1 MNADMQV
8 TASMPLV
15 PTIAPGTW
23 TWRIAL
29 MAAAVGLL
37 TLSAK
42 IEIPMWPVPM
52 TMQTYVVL
60 VIAMGY
66 GAALGTSSVA
76 AYVLLGA
83 LGLPVFAG
91 TPERGVGV
99 AYLLGPTG
107 GYLIGF
113 VVAAVIGGVFV
124 RRGWDRRLPTCAIAM
139 TVAHASIFVCGVAWL
154 ASMVGWQKAVAT
166 GLTPFVTATVVKTL
180 LAAISLPIAWE
191 TARQIARP
199 RNADRRHNIKI
210 R

>member
-1 MNADMQV
+1 MNADMRMN
-8 TASMPLV
+8 ASMPLV
-15 PTIAPGTW
+15 PTIAPDTW
-23 TWRIAL
+23 PWRIAL
-29 MAAAVGLL
+29 VAAAVGLL

-99 AYLLGPTG
+99 AYMLGPTG
-107 GYLIGF
+107 GYLIGL
-113 VVAAVIGGVFV
+113 VVAAAICGALV
-124 RRGWDRRLPTCAIAM
+124 RRGWDRRLSTCIVAM
-139 TVAHASIFVCGVAWL
+139 TVAHASIFACGLAWL
-154 ASMVGWQKAVAT
+154 TTMVGWQKAVAV
-166 GLTPFVTATVVKTL
+166 GWTPFVAATVLKTL
-180 LAAISLPIAWE
+180 LAAISLPFAWDAVRRS
-191 TARQIARP
+191 TSSRP
-199 RNADRRHNIKI
+199 SMRRAS